1 MTSKVIFV
9 FAALALAGCQKVE
22 EDRTVSTESTGSVNY
37 TLSKKCNDG
46 TDVYLV
52 DGQYATWDGTNEQW
66 IMLSP
71 DVTPD
76 DYCN

>member
-1 MTSKVIFV
+1 MTSKVIFI

-22 EDRTVSTESTGSVNY
+22 EERISTTASTNY

-52 DGQYATWDGTNEQW
+52 DGQYATWDRPNEQW